1 MSGGRCGG
9 IILNMDM
16 HLWTQEFRSRLAN
29 KIRLRREELGFT
41 QSELQNRSFLRQPT
55 IVELE
60 NASTRVTSEILF
72 SVAGALKVSPAFLLR
87 EENVPV

>member
-1 MSGGRCGG
+1 
-9 IILNMDM
+9 MDM